1 MIQPVK
7 ADPSMNNKFEKNDT
21 SRQCGVNSSPELLTT
36 FRNHILPANSVLI
49 ITHDYPDPDC
59 LASAFGVQHL
69 LHFWGVKSA
78 VISFGGFVGRAEN
91 RAMIRTLNITTVPF
105 MLTEIKDYERIV
117 LVDSFP
123 NKGNVPLPRDTTIH
137 AVIDHHPNEPAAD
150 AACFY
155 DVREE
160 FGATSTIITEYL
172 ITAGCPITPKLATAL
187 FYGIK
192 TDTGDMRRENVPEDV
207 ECYKMLFDIMDHHLL
222 SRIENPD
229 RDEEFFRILHRA
241 VEATCT
247 AGTFGYTYLGNVS
260 TPDYVAEIADLFHSL
275 ERLEWMV
282 CSGIFKNHVF
292 YSIRSKVS
300 ARAGVIAEQIA
311 DRLGGSGGGHSRVA
325 AGRIPV
331 ITGAVNKVVAEF
343 EHTMKELFGISRL
356 PEEKLL

>member
-1 MIQPVK
+1 M
-7 ADPSMNNKFEKNDT
+7 SNTFEKNAKPFPP
-21 SRQCGVNSSPELLTT
+21 GVNSSPELLNS
-36 FRNHILPANSVLI
+36 FRNHILPASSVLI

-69 LHFWGVKSA
+69 MTFWGVKSS

-91 RAMIRTLNITTVPF
+91 RAMIRVLNIPTVPF
-105 MLTEIKDYERIV
+105 VLTEIKDYDRII

-123 NKGNVPLPRDTTIH
+123 NKGNVPLPQQATIH
-137 AVIDHHPNEPAAD
+137 AVIDHHLNQPPAD
-150 AACFY
+150 APYFY
-155 DVREE
+155 DVRKD

-172 ITAGCPITPKLATAL
+172 MEAGCPITPKLATAL

-207 ECYKMLFDIMDHHLL
+207 TCYKLLFDIMDHRLL

-241 VEATCT
+241 VEATYT
-247 AGTFGYTYLGNVS
+247 SETFGYTYLGNVT
-260 TPDYVAEIADLFHSL
+260 TPDYVAEMADLFHSL

-282 CSGIFKNHVF
+282 SSGVFKNHIF
-292 YSIRSKVS
+292 FSIRSKTS
-300 ARAGVIAEQIA
+300 DRAGIIAEQIA
-311 DRLGGSGGGHSRVA
+311 ERLGGSGGGHSRVS

-331 ITGAVNKVVAEF
+331 TTDTINKTVAEF
-343 EHTMKELFGISRL
+343 EHTMKELFGISSM
-356 PEEKLL
+356 PEDKLL

>member
-1 MIQPVK
+1 M
-7 ADPSMNNKFEKNDT
+7 
-21 SRQCGVNSSPELLTT
+21 NSSTQLLNS
-36 FRNHILPANSVLI
+36 FRSHILPANSVLI

-59 LASAFGVQHL
+59 LASAFGIKHL
-69 LHFWGVKSA
+69 LNFWDVKSA

-91 RAMIRTLNITTVPF
+91 RAMIRALNIPTVPF
-105 MLTEIKDYERIV
+105 VLTEIKDYDRIV

-123 NKGNVPLPRDTTIH
+123 NKGNVPLPRNTTIH
-137 AVIDHHPNEPAAD
+137 AVIDHHPNQQAAD
-150 AACFY
+150 AASFY

-172 ITAGCPITPKLATAL
+172 IAAGCPITPKLATAL

-207 ECYKMLFDIMDHHLL
+207 ECYKLLFDIMDHHLL

-241 VEATCT
+241 VETTYT
-247 AGTFGYTYLGNVS
+247 AETFGYTYLGNVT
-260 TPDYVAEIADLFHSL
+260 TPDYVAEMADFFHSL

-282 CSGIFKNHVF
+282 CSGVFKNHVF
-292 YSIRSKVS
+292 YSIRSKTS
-300 ARAGVIAEQIA
+300 DRAGVIAEQIA

-331 ITGAVNKVVAEF
+331 VTKAVNKVIAEF
-343 EHTMKELFGISRL
+343 EHTMKELFGISSI